1 MSDKTSAVQTGKLFI
16 VATPI
21 GHLSD
26 ISQRQQE
33 TLQSVDLILAE
44 DTRHSGK
51 MLKQL
56 RVSTPVISCYEQ
68 NEASRIESVMTR
80 LNEGQNVALI
90 SDAGTP
96 LISDPGY
103 LMVSACHA
111 AGIQV
116 VPVPGPCA
124 LIAALSASGLHSHR
138 FSFFGF
144 LPVKKAEREQLLSEL
159 VDQSLTAI
167 FYESPHRIVDTLK
180 ECVALFGDSRRLCI
194 AREISKLHEDIRQG
208 SAIALLDWL
217 QAHPEKQ
224 KGEFVLLIEAAAKQE
239 SDDDSQA
246 LRQMIAVLLKELST
260 SKAAQVAAQISGEK
274 KNKCYQLALALEKE
288 DAQ

>member
-1 MSDKTSAVQTGKLFI
+1 MPDKTSVLQTGKLFV

-56 RVSTPVISCYEQ
+56 MVNTPVISCYEQ
-68 NEASRIESVMTR
+68 NEASRIESVLTR
-80 LNEGQNVALI
+80 LREGQDVALI

-116 VPVPGPCA
+116 VPIPGPCA
-124 LIAALSASGLHSHR
+124 LIAALSSSGLQSHR

-144 LPVKKAEREQLLSEL
+144 LPVKKSEREKLLSEL
-159 VDQSLTAI
+159 SNQSQTAI
-167 FYESPHRIVDTLK
+167 FYETPHRIVETLK
-180 ECVALFGDSRRLCI
+180 DCAELFNDSRRLCI

-208 SAIALLDWL
+208 SAKELLDWL

-224 KGEFVLLIEAAAKQE
+224 KGEFVLLVEASAKQE
-239 SDDDSQA
+239 STNDSQA
-246 LRQMIAVLLKELST
+246 LRDMIAVLLKELST
-260 SKAAQVAAQISGEK
+260 SKAAQIAAQISGEK
-274 KNKCYQLALALEKE
+274 KNKCYQLALELEKE
-288 DAQ
+288 QL